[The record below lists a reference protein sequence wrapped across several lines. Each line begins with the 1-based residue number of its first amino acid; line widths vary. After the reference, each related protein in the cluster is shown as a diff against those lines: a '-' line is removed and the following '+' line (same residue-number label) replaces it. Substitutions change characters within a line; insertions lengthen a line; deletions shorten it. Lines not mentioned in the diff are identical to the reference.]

1 MLEDNKP
8 NPESGHL
15 PTLSEIFWNPTR
27 LELRA
32 WLYRNAPSLAELY
45 EGAVRLIF
53 ETPLSGR
60 IRFISHA
67 VREIRNRL
75 PDVISGI
82 KSGER
87 LDYKSR
93 LDEIAKLWEGGG
105 FSLDGSFQDTASSE
119 QVSASSLPDISVPRQ
134 LFVQFADL
142 IKDHNNTREKPIE
155 AAIRLFEGC
164 APENQ
169 QLRDA
174 LRPRV
179 LQWLDVT
186 KWFMQKA
193 HDSGTIDANCDESEL
208 RRKFELFENT
218 LAALIRGF
226 FVTLKELDEILEN
239 TNS

>member
-1 MLEDNKP
+1 MFEAYKP
-8 NPESGHL
+8 NPESSHL
-15 PTLSEIFWNPTR
+15 PTQSEIFWNPAR

-32 WLYRNAPSLAELY
+32 WLHRNAPSLAELY

-53 ETPLSGR
+53 EMPLPGR
-60 IRFISHA
+60 VRFISHA

-75 PDVISGI
+75 PDAISGI
-82 KSGER
+82 KGGENLQYKNR
-87 LDYKSR
+87 LDN
-93 LDEIAKLWEGGG
+93 LAKVWQRHGYR
-105 FSLDGSFQDTASSE
+105 LDGSFPDTISFSQQE
-119 QVSASSLPDISVPRQ
+119 TVPQPDINVPNI
-134 LFVQFADL
+134 LFRLIADL
-142 IKDHNNTREKPIE
+142 IRDHTNTREKPLE

-169 QLRDA
+169 QIRDT

-179 LQWLDVT
+179 QQWLEITD
-186 KWFMQKA
+186 WFMHQT

-218 LAALIRGF
+218 LVALIRGF
-226 FVTLKELDEILEN
+226 FVTLEEIDEILED